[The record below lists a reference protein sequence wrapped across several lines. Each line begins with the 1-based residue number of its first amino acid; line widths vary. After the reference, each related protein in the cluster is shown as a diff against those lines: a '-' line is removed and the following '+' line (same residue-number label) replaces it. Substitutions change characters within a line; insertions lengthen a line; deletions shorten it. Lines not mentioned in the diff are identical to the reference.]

1 MKEGTISKAK
11 AIPKFFHIELI
22 KDNECVDSVNK
33 SDDKEGNN
41 NNGQTVSG
49 IGGPNHLMPAKE
61 NSDNNGKGEADMSSS
76 QNGHGAV
83 PNNLRSWG
91 FEKKKEDT
99 QKDNKK

>member
-1 MKEGTISKAK
+1 M
-11 AIPKFFHIELI
+11 
-22 KDNECVDSVNK
+22 
-33 SDDKEGNN
+33 
-41 NNGQTVSG
+41 
-49 IGGPNHLMPAKE
+49 MPAKE